1 MELLLVTFAQSG
13 INSIGQ
19 LFPCIMYS
27 IKYCGIDVSKVEED
41 VGRSRRSVRMC
52 VVMPAVTERAT
63 NRGWEST

>member
-1 MELLLVTFAQSG
+1 MELLLVTFAQLG

-27 IKYCGIDVSKVEED
+27 IKYCGID